1 MMQLHTRAADF
12 VNQLL
17 TAILEFFQI
26 RRTKLRIGR
35 ARKNQIGH
43 FQIADRPIVRRGLRI
58 NLFPN
63 PKGRFANF
71 VVRPN
76 VAHDRRINRV
86 SINQHRVIARLR
98 RVLPMGERSRNHD
111 VGISH
116 SDQEAVFL

>member
-1 MMQLHTRAADF
+1 MVQLDRRAADF
-12 VNQLL
+12 VDQLL
-17 TAILEFFQI
+17 TTVLEFFQI
-26 RRTKLRIGR
+26 GRTKLRVRR

-63 PKGRFANF
+63 SKGRFANF

-76 VAHDRRINRV
+76 IADDRWINRV
-86 SINQHRVIARLR
+86 SINHQRVIAGFR
-98 RVLPMGERSRNHD
+98 RVLPMRERSRNHD
-111 VGISH
+111 VRISH